1 MLALR
6 RVRPAVARSLARANS
21 TAASTALAAT
31 ASASDASAAPA
42 SAPTTDAPTAT
53 ETRGRK
59 KRRSTHP
66 HRPAVSVDS
75 PKEWS
80 RPVAKGLLPAYDL
93 ALQVIREDA
102 RAVQAEEATLRAKL
116 AEGAVPE
123 DVREKEEKRAD
134 ILAVMGKINLPDV
147 RWKAANGMAD
157 MSEPVY
163 RHLVEKK
170 WRSDGPLDL
179 LMERLHQMN
188 VIPDVLPDFH
198 PSFDMRLTAPD
209 MNAATH
215 RAGRWKNVEPGSFV
229 PVISTRKQPRLYT
242 TVFHTEPQQYTLM
255 MVDPD
260 VPDEDNASF
269 TTFLHWLQPN
279 LTLPAAQPLN
289 LPTAHTVYVP
299 PHPAKGTPY
308 HRYVV
313 LLLPQTREIKVSG
326 DAFRSYDARLNFDVR
341 SFVEEH
347 ELRTDGGAAHMFRA
361 VWDEESSNIWKQVIK
376 KEMPRYGYIPR
387 PDPYAETRKEKKFAA
402 MVGRLASGARAGAGK
417 KVAQEA

>member
-6 RVRPAVARSLARANS
+6 RVRPTVTRSLVRANS
-21 TAASTALAAT
+21 TAAPTAST

-42 SAPTTDAPTAT
+42 STPATDAPAAT

-59 KRRSTHP
+59 KRRST
-66 HRPAVSVDS
+66 RPQRPVLSADS

-102 RAVQAEEATLRAKL
+102 RAIQAEEAELRNKL
-116 AEGAVPE
+116 AKGAVPAE
-123 DVREKEEKRAD
+123 VREKEEKRAD
-134 ILAVMGKINLPDV
+134 ILAVMGKVNLPDV

-157 MSEPVY
+157 MSQPVY
-163 RHLVEKK
+163 RHLVEKR

-198 PSFDMRLTAPD
+198 PSFDLRLTAPD

-215 RAGRWKNVEPGSFV
+215 RAGRWKSVEPGSFV

-242 TVFHTEPQQYTLM
+242 TLFDTEPQQYTLM

-260 VPDEDNASF
+260 VPDEHNASF

-313 LLLPQTREIKVSG
+313 LLLPQTREIKVPG
-326 DAFRSYDARLNFDVR
+326 DAFRSYEARMDFDVR

-347 ELRTDGGAAHMFRA
+347 GLRTDGGGAHMFRA
-361 VWDEESSNIWKQVIK
+361 TWDEDSSNIWKQVVK
-376 KEMPRYGYIPR
+376 REMPRYGYIPR
-387 PDPYAETRKEKKFAA
+387 PDPYVETRKEKKYAA
-402 MVGRLASGARAGAGK
+402 MVGRHASGARVGAGK
-417 KVAQEA
+417 KIAQTV